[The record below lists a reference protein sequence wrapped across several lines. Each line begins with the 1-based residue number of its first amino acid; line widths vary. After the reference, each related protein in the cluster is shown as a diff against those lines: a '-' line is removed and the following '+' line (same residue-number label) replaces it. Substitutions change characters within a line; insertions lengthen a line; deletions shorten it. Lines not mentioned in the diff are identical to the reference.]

1 MSATASPGTSR
12 SASRASIITTL
23 CAPSAGR
30 SRRSTTRSSS
40 AQSAASRRRAAMRSS
55 STTSCCRARATTAAT
70 DAEIG
75 SPRPAR
81 RVQAGCTI
89 AIAELWDPVADA
101 RAGATLGR
109 ALRAARYDE
118 ESIIALLGDDGPAAD
133 LTDVAVYDRRLPE
146 TPIGNLIRLLLL
158 QISIARDAAVAALG
172 EDGLD
177 ALLTTQVAR
186 SDGDRIV
193 ARGRIVPAEGLLM
206 SFDGFAVGNDDPHG
220 YVASYTPTASWLAA
234 LTPRRRFGRA
244 LDIGTGSGA
253 QALLAARHS
262 DHVIATDL
270 NPRAG
275 AFTALNAA
283 INGIDNLEVRLGSL
297 FEPVAGETFDLITC
311 NAPYVVSPEDRWQ
324 YRDAAGFEA
333 DRLSQTVVTEAP
345 RHLNDDGFACM
356 LVSWLADSKDR
367 ADARVEDWL
376 EDNGCD
382 AWVVSLN
389 GADPLDHAAG
399 WNEHLS
405 DDQEDYG
412 RALDRWTA
420 YFDGLGARWIS
431 EGAVLVHKRPGAVH
445 MIRTDYAEEDDL
457 EYGSDQIERIFKA
470 LALLAEIDDPQELLG
485 ERLAGGAETHD
496 DQTID
501 VDGATLTLEE
511 GTCPELAIEEEPF
524 AVVFELDGSASLAEA
539 IARARVP

>member
-75 SPRPAR
+75 SPGPAR

-146 TPIGNLIRLLLL
+146 TPIGDLIRLLLL
-158 QISIARDAAVAALG
+158 QISIGRDAAVAALG
-172 EDGLD
+172 EGGLD

-234 LTPRRRFGRA
+234 LTPRWRFGRA

-253 QALLAARHS
+253 QALLASRHC
-262 DHVIATDL
+262 DHVVATDL
-270 NPRAG
+270 NPRAV
-275 AFTALNAA
+275 AFTSLNAA
-283 INGIDNLEVRLGSL
+283 LNGLDNVDVRLGSL
-297 FEPVAGETFDLITC
+297 FEPVAGERFDLITC

-333 DRLSQTVVTEAP
+333 DQLSQTVVTQVPA
-345 RHLNDDGFACM
+345 HLNQDGIGCM
-356 LVSWLADSKDR
+356 LVSWLAESEEDPDVR
-367 ADARVEDWL
+367 VDAWL
-376 EDNGCD
+376 QDNGCD
-382 AWVVSLN
+382 AWVLGLS

-405 DDQEDYG
+405 VDPEAYG
-412 RALDRWTA
+412 AALDKWTA
-420 YFDGLGARWIS
+420 YLQELGVGWIT
-431 EGAVLVHKRPGAVH
+431 EGAVLLHKRPGEVH
-445 MIRTDYAEEDDL
+445 MIRTDPVDEDEL
-457 EYGSDQIERIFKA
+457 EYAGDQVERVFKA
-470 LALLAEIDDPQELLG
+470 LELVAGIDDPVELLN
-485 ERLAGGAETHD
+485 ERLRLVEDARIQQSPG
-496 DQTID
+496 
-501 VDGATLTLEE
+501 EE
-511 GTCPELAIEEEPF
+511 G
-524 AVVFELDGSASLAEA
+524 AV
-539 IARARVP
+539 